1 MTRLQKLAVG
11 GAAAALIM
19 TGAVSKSFAIEAG
32 EFQYLAGST
41 NGLPL
46 GAQPPPGLYTGLTTF
61 EGQYG
66 SMTGNQGGTLPN
78 QSGKGIGLGAFGAV
92 VPIVWATGW
101 HLLGA
106 SYAVAAIQ
114 PFVMAYAGTGGG
126 IPAGSN
132 AMTTCTSAPLG
143 TNFCA
148 WQEMFI
154 NTIWQPVNLS
164 WNLGGGFFTDI
175 AFSFQAPIGTKVI
188 GTANP
193 DYWTFSPA
201 LAISYLSANW
211 NLSAN
216 FVYQIY
222 TASQGFSG
230 SIGGSPFANGYTNG
244 NQFAGD
250 LHALYKMGKWEF
262 GPVGYFVWQTTAD
275 TAGGGGCAVMAA
287 SPLGGL
293 GCANQNFVG
302 VGGLVGYD
310 FGPVDLQ
317 VWATDTVWSQN
328 TAESGWTIWS
338 RLGFRLWAPE
348 AARPLVAK
356 N

>member
-32 EFQYLAGST
+32 DFQYLAGGT

-61 EGQYG
+61 SSPFGG
-66 SMTGNQGGTLPN
+66 MTGGNGGTLPN
-78 QSGKGIGLGAFGAV
+78 QTSRGVGLGAFGAV

-101 HLLGA
+101 HFLGA
-106 SYAVAAIQ
+106 SYAVAVIQ
-114 PFVMAYAGTGGG
+114 PFVTAYAGEGNGFGGPPG
-126 IPAGSN
+126 TVN
-132 AMTTCTSAPLG
+132 AQTTCGAGNGCS
-143 TNFCA
+143 
-148 WQEMFI
+148 WQNMVI
-154 NTIWQPVNLS
+154 DTVWQPLNLS
-164 WNLGGGFFTDI
+164 WNLGGGFFTSV

-193 DYWTFSPA
+193 DFWTFSPS

-211 NLSAN
+211 NMSAN
-216 FVYQIY
+216 LVYQIY
-222 TASQGFSG
+222 TASQGFTG
-230 SIGGSPFANGYTNG
+230 VIGGTPFANGYTNG
-244 NQFAGD
+244 EQFNGD

-275 TAGGGGCAVMAA
+275 RAGGTGCAGLAA
-287 SPLGGL
+287 SPLGGF
-293 GCANQNFVG
+293 GCSNQNFIG
-302 VGGLVGYD
+302 LGGLVGYD

-328 TAESGWTIWS
+328 TTEAGWTFWT